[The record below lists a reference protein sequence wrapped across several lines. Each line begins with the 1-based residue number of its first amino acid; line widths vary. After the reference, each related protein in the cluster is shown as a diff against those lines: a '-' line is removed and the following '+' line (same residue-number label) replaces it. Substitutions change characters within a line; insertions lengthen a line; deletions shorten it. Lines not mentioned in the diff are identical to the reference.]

1 MSLKYVKSTNG
12 RGVLLGDM
20 KALAVLSEKEVLQ
33 QTIKSLQAQIDNLQ
47 DRIARLESGKKE

>member
-1 MSLKYVKSTNG
+1 MSVKYVKNANG

-20 KALAVLSEKEVLQ
+20 KALVALSEKESLQ

-47 DRIARLESGKKE
+47 ERIARLENGKKE

>member
-1 MSLKYVKSTNG
+1 MSVKYVKNTNG

-33 QTIKSLQAQIDNLQ
+33 QTIRSLQAQIDNLQ
-47 DRIARLESGKKE
+47 ERIARLESGKKE